1 VTSGSSVVPL
11 LIACGFRAS
20 FPVGIAWVVTR
31 LLSRSSATTRHF
43 TWACAIS
50 IATLLPIMT
59 VAMPHW
65 SVSTPAPL
73 TRLAS
78 PLRIEAVPATPSSI
92 ATKERIG
99 PDSTFRLDH
108 RRPGGFTPWEIAS
121 WVWITGVA
129 GVFCYVLMGHLA
141 AWRLYRTTQ
150 RMQTPWI
157 EEAEQLARELRI
169 NRSLCFVES
178 AQVSVPLVLYLW
190 RPIIVIPEA
199 AAQWPW
205 GRIRAV
211 LLHELAHIK
220 RNDVRIQTVAQ
231 MACAAYWFNP
241 LVWLAAH
248 QLRLECERAC
258 DDAVLMG
265 GTSGADYATHLYE
278 IARAG
283 SAPASAPFAIGLAV
297 HRSQLEQRLVAILN
311 PRTPRLSVTALGRVM
326 VALPVLFV
334 ALAAGA
340 LQITARAIEVPVAAI
355 RIPAAVIRVGPRAEL
370 LSAHKSQ
377 AKTRPVPT
385 EANGVRN
392 SDPREFH
399 WSAVMREHQ
408 TVEVCIARGSIRVLP
423 SEDDAVRV
431 DAQTDGPHR
440 GRIQAVATP
449 SGMKFCS
456 VVTTVHGT
464 RNDCA
469 GSEETSH
476 DPDDLSRTDV
486 VLHVPAG
493 VHVAGSTL
501 SGDITAEHPSA
512 DIDMATHDGD
522 VTLQLAAEEGAN
534 FSGNLIHG
542 SIDSDFPLED
552 NTPPL
557 LPSVKP
563 AWNAPRIVHAMV
575 GAGGPRLTAVIVNGN
590 IRLRRR

>member
-1 VTSGSSVVPL
+1 MSGSSVVPL

-31 LLSRSSATTRHF
+31 LLSRSSAATRHF

-50 IATLLPIMT
+50 IAALLPIMT

-78 PLRIEAVPATPSSI
+78 PAHIEAVPATQSSA
-92 ATKERIG
+92 ATTERIG
-99 PDSTFRLDH
+99 PDATVRPNS
-108 RRPGGFTPWEIAS
+108 RRPGGFTPWEIAI
-121 WVWITGVA
+121 WIWITGAA
-129 GVFCYVLMGHLA
+129 GIFGYVLMGHLA
-141 AWRLYRTTQ
+141 AWRLYRTTR
-150 RMQTPWI
+150 RMQKPWI
-157 EEAEQLARELRI
+157 GEAEQLARELRI
-169 NRSLCFVES
+169 NRGLCFVES

-190 RPIIVIPEA
+190 RPVIVIPEA
-199 AAQWPW
+199 AAEWPW
-205 GRIRAV
+205 GRVRAV

-220 RNDVRIQTVAQ
+220 RNDVHIQTLAQ

-241 LVWLAAH
+241 LVWFAAN

-258 DDAVLMG
+258 DDSVLMG

-311 PRTPRLSVTALGRVM
+311 PRTPRHSATVLGRVM

-340 LQITARAIEVPVAAI
+340 IQITARAIAAI
-355 RIPAAVIRVGPRAEL
+355 RIPPAVIRVGPRAEL
-370 LSAHKSQ
+370 LSAHEPQ

-385 EANGVRN
+385 EANGVG
-392 SDPREFH
+392 SSASGEFH

-408 TVEVCIARGSIRVLP
+408 TVEVRIARGSIRVLP

-431 DAQTDGPHR
+431 DAHTDDPHK

-456 VVTTVHGT
+456 VLTTVHGA
-464 RNDCA
+464 RKDCQA
-469 GSEETSH
+469 SEETSH
-476 DPDDLSRTDV
+476 DQADLSRTDV

-501 SGDITAEHPSA
+501 GGDITAEHPGA

-534 FSGNLIHG
+534 FSGNLIDG

-557 LPSVKP
+557 PPGVKP
-563 AWNAPRIVHAMV
+563 ASNAPRIVHAMV
-575 GAGGPRLTAVIVNGN
+575 GAGGPRLTAVVVNGN
-590 IRLRRR
+590 IRLLRR

>member
-1 VTSGSSVVPL
+1 MSGSSVVPL

-20 FPVGIAWVVTR
+20 FPVGIAWIVTR
-31 LLSRSSATTRHF
+31 QLSRSSAATRHF

-50 IATLLPIMT
+50 IAALIPIMT

-65 SVSTPAPL
+65 SVGTPAPL
-73 TRLAS
+73 ARLAS
-78 PLRIEAVPATPSSI
+78 PMRIEAVPGTPSSVD
-92 ATKERIG
+92 TTERIG
-99 PDSTFRLDH
+99 PDSTFRLDD
-108 RRPGGFTPWEIAS
+108 RRPGGFTLWGIS
-121 WVWITGVA
+121 TWIWITGAA
-129 GVFCYVLMGHLA
+129 GVSCYVLMGHLA
-141 AWRLYRTTQ
+141 AWRLYRKTQ
-150 RMQTPWI
+150 TMQTPWI
-157 EEAEQLARELRI
+157 DEAEQLARELRI
-169 NRSLCFVES
+169 NKALYFAES

-190 RPIIVIPEA
+190 RPIIVMPEA
-199 AAQWPW
+199 AAGWASA
-205 GRIRAV
+205 RLRAV

-220 RNDVRIQTVAQ
+220 RNDALIQTVAQ

-241 LVWLAAH
+241 LVWFAAN

-258 DDAVLMG
+258 DDSVLMG

-311 PRTPRLSVTALGRVM
+311 PRTPRQSATALGRVM

-355 RIPAAVIRVGPRAEL
+355 RIPAAVVRVSPRAAL
-370 LSAHKSQ
+370 LSANEPK

-385 EANGVRN
+385 EANSIG
-392 SDPREFH
+392 SSASGEFH

-408 TVEVCIARGSIRVLP
+408 TVEVHIARGSIRVLR
-423 SEDDAVRV
+423 SEDAAVHV
-431 DAQTDGPHR
+431 DAHTDDPLKG
-440 GRIQAVATP
+440 GIQAVATP

-456 VVTTVHGT
+456 VVTTVHWA

-469 GSEETSH
+469 GSEERSH
-476 DPDDLSRTDV
+476 DQDDLPRTDV
-486 VLHVPAG
+486 VLHVPEG

-501 SGDITAEHPSA
+501 NGDITAEHPGS

-534 FSGNLIHG
+534 FSGNVIDG
-542 SIDSDFPLED
+542 SIDSDFPLE
-552 NTPPL
+552 
-557 LPSVKP
+557 
-563 AWNAPRIVHAMV
+563 RQH
-575 GAGGPRLTAVIVNGN
+575 TAIATW
-590 IRLRRR
+590 R

>member
-1 VTSGSSVVPL
+1 MSGSSVVPL

-31 LLSRSSATTRHF
+31 QLSRSSAATRHF

-50 IATLLPIMT
+50 IAALLPIMT

-65 SVSTPAPL
+65 SVGTPAPL
-73 TRLAS
+73 ARLAS
-78 PLRIEAVPATPSSI
+78 PMRIEAVPGTPSSVD
-92 ATKERIG
+92 TTERIG
-99 PDSTFRLDH
+99 PDSTLRLDD
-108 RRPGGFTPWEIAS
+108 RRPGGFTHWGIS
-121 WVWITGVA
+121 TWIWITGAA
-129 GVFCYVLMGHLA
+129 GVSCYVLMGHLA
-141 AWRLYRTTQ
+141 VWRLYRKTQ
-150 RMQTPWI
+150 TMKTPWI
-157 EEAEQLARELRI
+157 DEAEQLARELRI
-169 NRSLCFVES
+169 NKALYFAES

-190 RPIIVIPEA
+190 RPIIVMPEA
-199 AAQWPW
+199 AAGWASA
-205 GRIRAV
+205 RLRAV

-220 RNDVRIQTVAQ
+220 RNDALIQTVVQ

-241 LVWLAAH
+241 LVWFAANH
-248 QLRLECERAC
+248 LRLECERAC
-258 DDAVLMG
+258 DDSVLMG

-283 SAPASAPFAIGLAV
+283 SAPASAPLAIGLAL

-311 PRTPRLSVTALGRVM
+311 PRTPRQSATALGRVL

-340 LQITARAIEVPVAAI
+340 LQVTARAIEVPVAAI
-355 RIPAAVIRVGPRAEL
+355 RIPAAVKRVGPRAEL
-370 LSAHKSQ
+370 LSAHEPQ

-385 EANGVRN
+385 EANSIG
-392 SDPREFH
+392 SSASGEFH

-408 TVEVCIARGSIRVLP
+408 TVDVHIARGSIRVLP
-423 SEDDAVRV
+423 SEDAAVHV
-431 DAQTDGPHR
+431 DAQTDDPHN
-440 GRIQAVATP
+440 GRIQAVASP

-456 VVTTVHGT
+456 VVTTVHGA

-476 DPDDLSRTDV
+476 DQDDLPRTDV

-501 SGDITAEHPSA
+501 GGDITAEHPSS

-534 FSGNLIHG
+534 FSGNLIDG
-542 SIDSDFPLED
+542 SIESDFPLAD

-557 LPSVKP
+557 LPGVKP
-563 AWNAPRIVHAMV
+563 ASNAPRIVHATL
-575 GAGGPRLTAVIVNGN
+575 GAGGPRLTAVVVNGN
-590 IRLRRR
+590 IRLLRR